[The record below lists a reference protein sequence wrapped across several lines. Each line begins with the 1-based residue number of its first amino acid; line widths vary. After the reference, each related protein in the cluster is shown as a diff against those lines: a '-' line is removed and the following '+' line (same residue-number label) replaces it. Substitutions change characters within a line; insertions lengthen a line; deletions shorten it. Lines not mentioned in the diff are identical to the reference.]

1 MPATFPILDRAQL
14 KRIEAVHRGFLYQH
28 LYVAGCILLA
38 TGSGASAVIVEA
50 DEDIEIVLPDRRL
63 YVQVKTRSEPLTGS
77 DIDGAIKRFAQ
88 LRQEHAGGKRWGNA
102 NFAVVANIAPGPRLS
117 ERLKDADWPADTN
130 LYWPG
135 NDPADK
141 VLP

>member
-77 DIDGAIKRFAQ
+77 GGASEGRFQNDHHPLTRTGCRA
-88 LRQEHAGGKRWGNA
+88 RSTPPR
-102 NFAVVANIAPGPRLS
+102 APIR
-117 ERLKDADWPADTN
+117 RR
-130 LYWPG
+130 
-135 NDPADK
+135 
-141 VLP
+141 